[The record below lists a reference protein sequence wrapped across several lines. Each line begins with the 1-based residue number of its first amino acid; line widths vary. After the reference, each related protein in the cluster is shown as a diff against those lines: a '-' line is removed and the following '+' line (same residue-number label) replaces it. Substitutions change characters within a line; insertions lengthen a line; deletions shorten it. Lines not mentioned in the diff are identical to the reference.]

1 MVGLARWK
9 RHVRLAVVI
18 LSSRLG
24 IATALLALAPR
35 AEAQSRRVLA
45 SDHPQAQLMGYYAA
59 VMALT
64 PVGSAAPGLEIG
76 GELSFIPSLSDDQ
89 RRVGFGGT
97 KYQDTNR
104 CPVLPRLRAARTG
117 SLFTAEVGYV
127 PPLRVCGV
135 KANLLG
141 VAVSAPLL
149 SLHHDWR
156 LALRVHALT
165 GSLAASITCSADAV
179 ADPADLVCYQGI
191 PSDDRVRP
199 LALGADVILVHA
211 GHRHPRLDL
220 YGLVGVRRERVQFD
234 VNFTNEVFIAP
245 QLFDDHE
252 RLEATLTRVH
262 LAAGASYRLTR
273 RFRAGAEL
281 FHAPGALTTLRGR
294 IGWLVGRSPAS

>member
-1 MVGLARWK
+1 
-9 RHVRLAVVI
+9 LAVVI

-24 IATALLALAPR
+24 IAALLLALASR
-35 AEAQSRRVLA
+35 ADAQARRVLA

-64 PVGSAAPGLEIG
+64 PIGTAVPGLEIG
-76 GELSFIPSLSDDQ
+76 GELSFIPGLSDDQ

-97 KYQDTNR
+97 KYEDTNR

-117 SLFTAEVGYV
+117 ALFTAEVGYV
-127 PPLRVCGV
+127 PPLTVCGV
-135 KANLLG
+135 TANLLG

-156 LALRVHALT
+156 LALRVNALA
-165 GSLAASITCSADAV
+165 GSLAASITCSDDAV
-179 ADPADLVCYQGI
+179 ADPADLVCYQGT

-199 LALGADVILVHA
+199 FAVGADVLLLHA

-220 YGLVGVRRERVQFD
+220 YGLVGVRRERVRFD
-234 VNFTNEVFIAP
+234 VNFTNAVFIAP

-252 RLEATLTRVH
+252 RLEATLTRAH
-262 LAAGASYRLTR
+262 LAAGATWRLTR
-273 RFRAGAEL
+273 RFRVAAEL
-281 FHAPGALTTLRGR
+281 FHAPGALTTVRGR
-294 IGWLVGRSPAS
+294 VGWLLGRSQAP